1 MQFVLRTLPV
11 LALLPAGALAGGPV
25 SDRDP
30 RTLQEAVE
38 RAIARAEPGVVCIL
52 VSRSEAYAK
61 LHQGPPTDTP
71 GCLGGFN
78 SLQNNLR
85 DDEASRAERA
95 LDLRFPDSVPESY
108 GSGLVIDSAGYVLTC
123 AHVVRNAK
131 KVFVR
136 LPGGKGSYAD
146 IQALDSRSDLAV
158 LRLLELPARQRGDE
172 GGLKPVTFGD
182 GKPLRKGQFVVGL
195 ANPYRAGYRDG
206 SPSASLGIVSNL
218 SRRAPGVVRETD
230 RILQSFH
237 RYGTLIQTD
246 VRLSLGCSGGAL
258 LNLDGEVVGIT
269 TALAALEGI
278 DAPGGFAV
286 PVDARM
292 RQIIEVLR
300 KGEEVEYGFLGVTMR
315 PESLPGQGAHIHD
328 VIFNGP
334 AQRAGLNRG
343 DILVAINDKPVRG
356 NDDLFLQIGSL
367 TVGSTVRLEVIRGRD
382 EKSLEPVPLAKLYV
396 AEPSLASHRS
406 PALGGLRVDYS
417 SVLSQR
423 SVGPKIPD
431 GVVIREV
438 VSGSA
443 AQRIDLLQVDRLI
456 TQVNGTPVNTPA
468 EFNKMMRQSGHTAQ
482 LTVETPEHGPV
493 QVSLDL
499 R

>member
-1 MQFVLRTLPV
+1 
-11 LALLPAGALAGGPV
+11 
-25 SDRDP
+25 
-30 RTLQEAVE
+30 
-38 RAIARAEPGVVCIL
+38 VCIL

-61 LHQGPPTDTP
+61 LGYGPPTDTP
-71 GCLGGFN
+71 GCLGSFASFRTN
-78 SLQNNLR
+78 VR
-85 DDEASRAERA
+85 DEEATRAERA
-95 LDLRFPDSVPESY
+95 LDLRLPDSVPESY

-146 IQALDSRSDLAV
+146 IHALDSRSDLAV
-158 LRLLELPARQRGDE
+158 LHLLELPA
-172 GGLKPVTFGD
+172 GLKPVTFGD

-218 SRRAPGVVRETD
+218 SRRAPAAMRETD

-269 TALAALEGI
+269 TALAALDGI

-292 RQIIEVLR
+292 RQIIEALR
-300 KGEEVEYGFLGVTMR
+300 RGEEVEYGFLGVTLL
-315 PESLPGQGAHIHD
+315 PESLPGRGVPING

-334 AQRAGLNRG
+334 AARAGLQAG
-343 DILVAINDKPVRG
+343 DVLTAINGKPVRG

-367 TVGSTVRLEVIRGRD
+367 TVGSPVRLEVNRRG
-382 EKSLEPVPLAKLYV
+382 ESISLRQVPLAKLYV
-396 AEPSLASHRS
+396 AEPSLASHQP
-406 PALGGLRVDYS
+406 PAPGGLRVDYA

-423 SVGPKIPD
+423 SGGPRIPD
-431 GVVIREV
+431 GVLIREV
-438 VSGSA
+438 VPGSA

-456 TQVNGTPVNTPA
+456 TQVNGTPVVTPGDFYK
-468 EFNKMMRQSGHTAQ
+468 EMERSGSRAQ
-482 LTVETPEHGPV
+482 LTVETPEHGPM